1 MSKHDPFHCVVCG
14 LPLPHLPRA
23 EAIEKGAKR
32 IRKLQDSVLNLQMQ
46 VLEKQ
51 ESIIIMDH
59 EIAEIQATVGS
70 DIGDKVQFIQDLTE
84 KHGRY

>member
-51 ESIIIMDH
+51 
-59 EIAEIQATVGS
+59 G
-70 DIGDKVQFIQDLTE
+70 FC
-84 KHGRY
+84 